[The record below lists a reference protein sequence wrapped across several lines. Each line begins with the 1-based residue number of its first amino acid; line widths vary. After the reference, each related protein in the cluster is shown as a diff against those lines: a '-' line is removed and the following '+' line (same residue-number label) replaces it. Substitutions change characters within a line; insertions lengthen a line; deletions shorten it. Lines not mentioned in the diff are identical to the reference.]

1 VPHRVASLRSPLLL
15 TRDSAQLGRFILLNL
30 FLAILL
36 SNFSGNDEEPEGDS
50 MGGYDGEPEPKG
62 TGRLRLP
69 WFSRGVADS
78 RASLRS
84 DRLGRVRRNTSPR
97 SAEQQGRQ
105 TSPSL
110 ARELPSLPA
119 RVLPAA
125 VADARRSPR

>member
-1 VPHRVASLRSPLLL
+1 MPHRVASLRSPLLL

-36 SNFSGNDEEPEGDS
+36 SNFSGNDEEPEGGS

-84 DRLGRVRRNTSPR
+84 DRLGRVRNTSPR

-105 TSPSL
+105 TSHSL

-119 RVLPAA
+119 RVFPAA
-125 VADARRSPR
+125 VADAHRSPR